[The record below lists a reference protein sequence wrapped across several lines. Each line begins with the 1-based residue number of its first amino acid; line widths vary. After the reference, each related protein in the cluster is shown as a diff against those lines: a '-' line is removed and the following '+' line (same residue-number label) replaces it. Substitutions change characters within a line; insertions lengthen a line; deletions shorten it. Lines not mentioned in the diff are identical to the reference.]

1 MKTKTNNS
9 KNKKIKIFGVFSIPH
24 ALYPVPYQRGQAV
37 LMSTVFFM
45 FISLAIAMGLV
56 TPVVKDAEIVR
67 TGTGSAQGFFL
78 AEGTA
83 EDALYRL
90 KNSKVVASGDTLAL
104 NGATSTITVTD
115 VGSNEKQVVSS
126 GNAKNF
132 IRNIT
137 ARLTVTSGAAFNY
150 GVQAG
155 PGGFNIQNSASING
169 NAYSA
174 GPIVG
179 SNSNI
184 IRGDVISAG
193 PSGSITGIRATS
205 SAYAHT
211 IGNSVIDKNAYYQ
224 SISGTTVGGTSYPGS
239 ADQPLADLPITDSLI
254 DQWETDAA
262 AGGTITSPCPYKIN
276 SNVTIGPKKINCD
289 LEISGSP
296 TVTLEGTLWVS
307 GNISIKNTPTLR
319 VSPSLPGK
327 SIAII
332 ADKPTNRTSGSKIEI
347 ENSSVIAGA
356 GAGSYIL
363 MVSRNT
369 SAESGGSEEAIEVE
383 NSAQGALLVY
393 AGHGE
398 IHLANS
404 VQLKEVTAYKIK
416 ISNSANITY
425 ETGLASLVFS
435 SGPGGSWTIGSW
447 KETQ

>member
-1 MKTKTNNS
+1 MKQISRKLPTN
-9 KNKKIKIFGVFSIPH
+9 
-24 ALYPVPYQRGQAV
+24 RGQAV

-45 FISLAIAMGLV
+45 FISLAISMGLV
-56 TPVVKDAEIVR
+56 TPVVKDAEIAR
-67 TGTGSAQGFFL
+67 AGSGSAQSFFL
-78 AEGTA
+78 AEGVA

-90 KNSKVVASGDTLAL
+90 KNGDTVVSGETIAL

-115 VGSNEKQVVSS
+115 VGSNEKQIVSS
-126 GNAKNF
+126 GDAKNL

-137 ARLTVTSGAAFNY
+137 ARLTVTSGVAFNY

-174 GPIVG
+174 GPIIG
-179 SNSNI
+179 TNSNI

-193 PSGSITGIRATS
+193 VGGLVNGIHATS
-205 SAYAHT
+205 SIYAHT
-211 IGNSVIDKNAYYQ
+211 IQNSQIDKDGYYQ
-224 SISGTTVGGTSYPGS
+224 SISGSTVGGTSYPGS
-239 ADQPLADLPITDSLI
+239 ADQPIADLPIADSLI

-262 AGGTITSPCPYKIN
+262 AGGTITSPCPYRIT
-276 SNVTIGPKKINCD
+276 SSVTIGPKKINCD

-296 TVTLEGTLWVS
+296 TITLEGTLWVV
-307 GNISIKNTPTLR
+307 GNIVIKNSPTLR
-319 VSPSLPGK
+319 ISPSLPGK

-332 ADKPTNRTSGSKIEI
+332 ADKPTNRTSSSKIEI

-369 SAESGGSEEAIEVE
+369 SAEDGGGEEAIEVQ

-404 VQLKEVTAYKIK
+404 VKLKEVTAYKIK

-447 KETQ
+447 KETE

>member
-1 MKTKTNNS
+1 MKQISRKLPTNC
-9 KNKKIKIFGVFSIPH
+9 
-24 ALYPVPYQRGQAV
+24 GQAV

-45 FISLAIAMGLV
+45 FISLAISMGLV
-56 TPVVKDAEIVR
+56 TPVVKDAEIAR
-67 TGTGSAQGFFL
+67 AGSGSAQSFFL
-78 AEGTA
+78 AEGVA

-90 KNSKVVASGDTLAL
+90 KNGDTVVSGETIAL

-115 VGSNEKQVVSS
+115 VGSNEKQIVSS
-126 GNAKNF
+126 GDAKNL

-137 ARLTVTSGAAFNY
+137 ARLTVTSGVAFNY

-174 GPIVG
+174 GPIIG
-179 SNSNI
+179 TNSNI

-193 PSGSITGIRATS
+193 VGGLVNGIHATS
-205 SAYAHT
+205 SIYAHT
-211 IGNSVIDKNAYYQ
+211 IQNSQIDKDGYYQ
-224 SISGTTVGGTSYPGS
+224 IISGSTVGGTSYPGS
-239 ADQPLADLPITDSLI
+239 ADQPIADLPIADSLI

-262 AGGTITSPCPYKIN
+262 AGGTITSPCPYRIT
-276 SNVTIGPKKINCD
+276 SSVTIGPKKINCD

-296 TVTLEGTLWVS
+296 TITLEGTLWVV
-307 GNISIKNTPTLR
+307 GNIDIKNSPTLR
-319 VSPSLPGK
+319 ISPSLPGK
-327 SIAII
+327 SIVII
-332 ADKPTNRTSGSKIEI
+332 ADKPTNRTSSSKIEI

-369 SAESGGSEEAIEVE
+369 SAEDGGGEEAIEVQ

-404 VQLKEVTAYKIK
+404 VKLKEVTAYKIK

-447 KETQ
+447 KETE

>member
-1 MKTKTNNS
+1 MKQISRKLPTN
-9 KNKKIKIFGVFSIPH
+9 
-24 ALYPVPYQRGQAV
+24 RGQAV

-45 FISLAIAMGLV
+45 FISLAISMGLV
-56 TPVVKDAEIVR
+56 TPVVKDAEIAR
-67 TGTGSAQGFFL
+67 AGSGSAQSFFL
-78 AEGTA
+78 AEGVA

-90 KNSKVVASGDTLAL
+90 KNGDTVVSGETIAL

-115 VGSNEKQVVSS
+115 VGSNEKQIVSS
-126 GNAKNF
+126 GDAKNL

-137 ARLTVTSGAAFNY
+137 ARLTVTSGVAFNY

-174 GPIVG
+174 GPIIG
-179 SNSNI
+179 TNSNI

-193 PSGSITGIRATS
+193 VGGLVNGIHATS
-205 SAYAHT
+205 SIYAHT
-211 IGNSVIDKNAYYQ
+211 IQNSQIDKDGYYQ
-224 SISGTTVGGTSYPGS
+224 IISGSTVGGTSYPGS
-239 ADQPLADLPITDSLI
+239 ADQPIADLPIADSLI

-262 AGGTITSPCPYKIN
+262 AGGTITSPCPYRIT
-276 SNVTIGPKKINCD
+276 SSVTIGPKKINCD

-296 TVTLEGTLWVS
+296 TITLEGTLWVV
-307 GNISIKNTPTLR
+307 GNIDIKNSPTLR
-319 VSPSLPGK
+319 ISPSLPGK

-332 ADKPTNRTSGSKIEI
+332 ADKPTNRTSSSKIEI

-369 SAESGGSEEAIEVE
+369 SAEDGGGEEAIEVQ

-404 VQLKEVTAYKIK
+404 VKLKEVTAYKIK

-447 KETQ
+447 KETE

>member
-1 MKTKTNNS
+1 
-9 KNKKIKIFGVFSIPH
+9 
-24 ALYPVPYQRGQAV
+24 
-37 LMSTVFFM
+37 
-45 FISLAIAMGLV
+45 MGLV
-56 TPVVKDAEIVR
+56 TPVVKDAEIAR
-67 TGTGSAQGFFL
+67 AGSGSAQSFFL
-78 AEGTA
+78 AEGVA

-90 KNSKVVASGDTLAL
+90 KNGDTVVSGETIAL

-115 VGSNEKQVVSS
+115 VGSNEKQIVSS
-126 GNAKNF
+126 GDAKNL

-137 ARLTVTSGAAFNY
+137 ARLTVTSGVAFNY

-174 GPIVG
+174 GPIIG
-179 SNSNI
+179 TNSNI

-193 PSGSITGIRATS
+193 VGGLVNGIHATS
-205 SAYAHT
+205 SIYAHT
-211 IGNSVIDKNAYYQ
+211 IQNSQIDKDGYYQ
-224 SISGTTVGGTSYPGS
+224 SISGSTVGGTSYPGS
-239 ADQPLADLPITDSLI
+239 ADQPIADLPIADSLI

-262 AGGTITSPCPYKIN
+262 AGGTITSPCPYRIT
-276 SNVTIGPKKINCD
+276 SSVTIGPKKINCD

-296 TVTLEGTLWVS
+296 TITLEGTLWVV
-307 GNISIKNTPTLR
+307 GNIVIKNSPTLR
-319 VSPSLPGK
+319 ISPSLPGK

-332 ADKPTNRTSGSKIEI
+332 ADKPTNRTSSSKIEI

-369 SAESGGSEEAIEVE
+369 SAEDGGGEEAIEVQ

-404 VQLKEVTAYKIK
+404 VKLKEVTAYKIK

-425 ETGLASLVFS
+425 ETGLASLVFFFRPRRIVDDRELE
-435 SGPGGSWTIGSW
+435 GNGIMHNEMGRRAKQNAPQRGVLFCAPLGGTI
-447 KETQ
+447 

>member
-1 MKTKTNNS
+1 MKQISRKLPTN
-9 KNKKIKIFGVFSIPH
+9 
-24 ALYPVPYQRGQAV
+24 RGQAV

-45 FISLAIAMGLV
+45 FISLAISMGLV
-56 TPVVKDAEIVR
+56 TPVVKDAEIAR
-67 TGTGSAQGFFL
+67 AGSGSAQSFFL
-78 AEGTA
+78 AEGVA

-90 KNSKVVASGDTLAL
+90 KNGDTVVSGETIAL

-115 VGSNEKQVVSS
+115 VGSNEKQIVSS
-126 GNAKNF
+126 GDAKNL

-137 ARLTVTSGAAFNY
+137 ARLTVTSGVAFNY

-174 GPIVG
+174 GPIIG
-179 SNSNI
+179 TNSNI

-193 PSGSITGIRATS
+193 VGGLVNGIHATS
-205 SAYAHT
+205 SIYAHT
-211 IGNSVIDKNAYYQ
+211 IQNSQIDKDGYYQ
-224 SISGTTVGGTSYPGS
+224 IISGSTVGGTSYPGS
-239 ADQPLADLPITDSLI
+239 ADQPIADLPIADSLI

-262 AGGTITSPCPYKIN
+262 AGGTITSPCPYRIT
-276 SNVTIGPKKINCD
+276 SSVTIGPKKINCD

-296 TVTLEGTLWVS
+296 TITLEGTLWVV
-307 GNISIKNTPTLR
+307 GNIVIKNSPTLR
-319 VSPSLPGK
+319 ISPSLPGK

-332 ADKPTNRTSGSKIEI
+332 ADKPTNRTSSSKIEI

-369 SAESGGSEEAIEVE
+369 SAEDGGGEEAIEVQ

-404 VQLKEVTAYKIK
+404 VKLKEVTAYKIK

-447 KETQ
+447 KETE